1 MLGEPTKRI
10 LDAMVWLE
18 SGRIPM
24 PWTKS
29 VVAYSS
35 FHLPRSGAFKGCIS
49 KLYMLHL
56 VNYLRGGI
64 VLEHEGREL
73 ARVPSAEQAFS
84 GIGYWER
91 VSQKLSPIEQAICLV
106 LRESDVA
113 IAKEALRAMVTEGLY
128 CGSNTAERDFRHAT
142 AKLLAVDLI
151 SVKGGAFTATRSLV
165 PLSIFELRELRAKK
179 AKR

>member
-1 MLGEPTKRI
+1 MKSKRVLGEPTRRI

-35 FHLPRSGAFKGCIS
+35 FHLPRSGAFKGCLS
-49 KLYMLHL
+49 RLFHLHL

-73 ARVPSAEQAFS
+73 VRQPSAEQAFS

-91 VSQKLSPIEQAICLV
+91 LSGKLSPMELRLCAHLREGEAWPRAALLELAGGHLV
-106 LRESDVA
+106 L
-113 IAKEALRAMVTEGLY
+113 
-128 CGSNTAERDFRHAT
+128 RDFRHAI

-151 SVKGGAFTATRSLV
+151 AVEADVFTATRSLV
-165 PLSIFELRELRAKK
+165 PLSIFELRRLREKK
-179 AKR
+179 TGT